1 MSNFEPFDTLYNS
14 FGTGNVETKDRLKEI
29 FNNPGNYTLDEI
41 KSAYSSAF
49 ERPTYGGPINRRH
62 YRNIG
67 SDDDDW
73 VQNKNAVAA
82 DMNRH
87 DTALNSLLINA
98 KNNSSAPVAAA
109 TAAPTS
115 PTPPKSKLRTLT
127 GGRGDNSGSDPTPGS
142 DADPTRYMGMTP
154 AEYEDYLFNRQTEK
168 EYGLGNQDARSRA
181 LIQDLR
187 NQSAKEVASI
197 TSAATMYGD
206 DRRFDIADVT
216 SRRDKE
222 ARMYVADVQGLATTD
237 KAKIDGAF
245 GVKMQKIIANGAKD
259 VEKIR
264 GEYGLAG
271 QQIAGEYGLE
281 RDRIQGAT
289 ARDVANRNRDAQI
302 FGSLMSGFWS

>member
-1 MSNFEPFDTLYNS
+1 MSRFLQSYLSNYTSGHSDARKME
-14 FGTGNVETKDRLKEI
+14 EM
-29 FNNPGNYTLDEI
+29 FNNPG
-41 KSAYSSAF
+41 KYSYQDFVNQIDKAKYI
-49 ERPTYGGPINRRH
+49 PQYGDFLGN
-62 YRNIG
+62 
-67 SDDDDW
+67 SDDDEYNERRADEGYSKANSTYLG
-73 VQNKNAVAA
+73 VRSNLLNEFLSKNQA
-82 DMNRH
+82 
-87 DTALNSLLINA
+87 S
-98 KNNSSAPVAAA
+98 KSSQSSSTSSSPSSPKPKLPV
-109 TAAPTS
+109 
-115 PTPPKSKLRTLT
+115 LT
-127 GGRGDNSGSDPTPGS
+127 GGRGDNGGSSATPGS

-154 AEYEDYLFNRQTEK
+154 AEYEDFIDKR
-168 EYGLGNQDARSRA
+168 EYEQQLGLGNQDARSRA

-187 NQSAKEVASI
+187 NQSAAEVASI

-206 DRRFDIADVT
+206 DRRLDIADVT

-222 ARMYVADVQGLATTD
+222 ARMYVADVQGQATTD

-245 GVKMQKIIANGAKD
+245 GVKMQNIIARGAED

>member
-1 MSNFEPFDTLYNS
+1 MSNFESFDALYSS
-14 FGTGNVETKDRLKEI
+14 FGTGNTETRDRLKEI
-29 FNNPGNYTLDEI
+29 FNNPGNYTQDEI
-41 KSAYSSAF
+41 KSAYSSAL
-49 ERPTYGGPINRRH
+49 ERPAYGGPINRRH

-67 SDDDDW
+67 TDDDDW
-73 VQNKNAVAA
+73 VQDENAVAA

-98 KNNSSAPVAAA
+98 KTNSPAPVAAA
-109 TAAPTS
+109 PAAA
-115 PTPPKSKLRTLT
+115 PTPPKPKLPTLT
-127 GGRGDNSGSDPTPGS
+127 GGRWDNGGSDATPGS

-154 AEYEDYLFNRQTEK
+154 AEYDDYLFNRQAEK
-168 EYGLGNQDARSRA
+168 EYGLTKLDARSRA

-206 DRRFDIADVT
+206 DRRLDIADVT

-245 GVKMQKIIANGAKD
+245 GIQLQKIIARGAED

-264 GEYGLAG
+264 GAYGLAG

>member
-1 MSNFEPFDTLYNS
+1 MSRFLQSYLSNYTSGHSDARKME
-14 FGTGNVETKDRLKEI
+14 EM
-29 FNNPGNYTLDEI
+29 FNNPG
-41 KSAYSSAF
+41 KYSYQDFVNQIDKAKYI
-49 ERPTYGGPINRRH
+49 PQYGDFLGN
-62 YRNIG
+62 
-67 SDDDDW
+67 SDDDEYNERRADEGYSKANSTYLG
-73 VQNKNAVAA
+73 VRSNLLNEFLSKNQA
-82 DMNRH
+82 
-87 DTALNSLLINA
+87 S
-98 KNNSSAPVAAA
+98 KSSQSSS
-109 TAAPTS
+109 TS
-115 PTPPKSKLRTLT
+115 SSPSSSSSKSNLPILT
-127 GGRGDNSGSDPTPGS
+127 GGRGDNGGSDATPGS

-154 AEYEDYLFNRQTEK
+154 AEYEDFIDER
-168 EYGLGNQDARSRA
+168 EYQQQLGLNNQDARSRA
-181 LIQDLR
+181 LIADLR
-187 NQSAKEVASI
+187 RQSANEVASI
-197 TSAATMYGD
+197 NAGASMYGD

-222 ARMYVADVQGLATTD
+222 ARMYVADVQGRATTD